1 MSLMT
6 ITADSLTR
14 EFAREVPP
22 IYVVIAK
29 HSVLGM
35 TNDQIQEVIGCEEF
49 ELQAILDD
57 QLYKDVRLFV
67 GAAHS
72 QQTLSQTLSWDTAED
87 LALEQLVKRLPYERD
102 GDFLLRVAAVANKAQ
117 RRHKGN
123 DQNVLDP
130 SRAAGGRTITLTRR
144 MVQQFTRDDGSET
157 RAIEHRLSIHD
168 GSMSNP
174 KFEEVDALL
183 DVRTRPALPQRVEI
197 TSHLADPSLEE
208 LDEFMKGKDD
218 GSK

>member
-6 ITADSLTR
+6 ITADSLSR
-14 EFAREVPP
+14 EFAKQVPP

-35 TNDQIQEVIGCEEF
+35 EVDQIREVIGCTGEEL
-49 ELQAILDD
+49 EEILTD

-72 QQTLSQTLSWDTAED
+72 QQTLNQTSSWDHIED
-87 LALEQLVKRLPYERD
+87 LAVEQLVKRLPYERD

-117 RRHKGN
+117 RRHRAQ
-123 DQNVLDP
+123 DPNVLDP
-130 SRAAGGRTITLTRR
+130 SRAAGGRTITLTKR
-144 MVQQFTRDDGSET
+144 MVQQFTRDGGEQ
-157 RAIEHRLSIHD
+157 RAVEHRLSIHD

-174 KFEEVDALL
+174 KFDEVDHLL
-183 DVRTRPALPQRVEI
+183 DVKARPALPQRVEI
-197 TSHLADPSLEE
+197 KSHLADPSFEE
-208 LDEFMKGKDD
+208 LDAAMKEKD
-218 GSK
+218 K